1 MVHQRQRLSLGFESS
16 DYLTR
21 VHPEPDHFER
31 HLPVDR
37 FVLLGQIDHSPSA
50 LAELAQQFVAADSG
64 PQSIL
69 RAQING
75 VSLFWMV
82 RKPPADSWALI
93 NSSTSRRNDST
104 PPHARSRKALRCAES
119 SNSNASS
126 KMARTVLLVLGI
138 GTATRSCVKQHSGVG
153 SRGITMP
160 ARTSNADAQSAPARR
175 VRAPPLD
182 WSIPRKNA
190 TSRTGQL
197 L

>member
-64 PQSIL
+64 PQSVL

-82 RKPPADSWALI
+82 QKTSGRLVGLDQFLNFSAQRFDPA
-93 NSSTSRRNDST
+93 
-104 PPHARSRKALRCAES
+104 ARPLQESPALR
-119 SNSNASS
+119 
-126 KMARTVLLVLGI
+126 
-138 GTATRSCVKQHSGVG
+138 
-153 SRGITMP
+153 
-160 ARTSNADAQSAPARR
+160 
-175 VRAPPLD
+175 
-182 WSIPRKNA
+182 
-190 TSRTGQL
+190 
-197 L
+197 